1 MLLMLA
7 IQFATDAVW
16 MGAFGK
22 FFFIGAVTTVLAF
35 TLTWALRLIPGVKK
49 VI

>member
-1 MLLMLA
+1 MTSGRQYYLDHLK
-7 IQFATDAVW
+7 VW
-16 MGAFGK
+16 LTVFGK

-35 TLTWALRLIPGVKK
+35 TLTWLLRLIPGVKK